1 MRRLSL
7 VLSSLL
13 LMLAGCDHGGLDPT
27 VTQEPGFSGQ
37 IQFLGRRP
45 AVDSLKDLR
54 VVAVPYYP
62 IDTTFQ
68 LVILKVLDG
77 TIAFGTELTS
87 FAASDLPV
95 RYELRV
101 EPKTYPYVAIVQQ
114 YGADVFSQWRVVGV
128 YGYSSAHPAPS
139 PVMVRDGE
147 LTTSIDLTVD
157 FDHLPP
163 QPFRTP

>member
-1 MRRLSL
+1 MRHIPL
-7 VLSSLL
+7 VVGSLL
-13 LMLAGCDHGGLDPT
+13 LFLAGCDHGGLDPT
-27 VTQEPGFSGQ
+27 SVQEPGFSGQ
-37 IQFLGRRP
+37 IRFQGRRP
-45 AVDSLKDLR
+45 AADSLKDLR
-54 VVAVPYYP
+54 LVAVPYYP

-77 TIAFGTELTS
+77 TIAFGTELTPS
-87 FAASDLPV
+87 VSSDSPV

-101 EPKTYPYVAIVQQ
+101 KPNVYPYVAIVQQ
-114 YGADVFSQWRVVGV
+114 YGADVFSQWRVVSV
-128 YGYSSAHPAPS
+128 YGYSALHPSPS
-139 PVMVRDGE
+139 PVTVRDGE